1 MANFCGK
8 CGSPLNQG
16 LCPNCDKASF
26 AQAPASFIPVQTN
39 IAQNDDI
46 KTMIADEEILSE
58 VKEETVDAVVIPEP
72 EAVPEEPVVPV
83 APVIPEQEVAAPE
96 PVVQSVQTPVPQYSQ
111 PQYQAP
117 APQYSQ
123 PQYQA
128 PAPQYS
134 QPQYQQAA
142 PVQKPQKPK
151 KDKKPRKQM
160 NKALSCVLI
169 VFLCILTFATTLY
182 ASLAFTL
189 RSATTEDSVNDIVSG
204 ADVVEILE
212 DLPISESAKQT
223 SDADNFAELICEYI
237 QYNFYRDSIDADG
250 MVVTTKN
257 LETFIEESDG
267 VEFFSEL
274 ILDYVY
280 DFYNDDDV
288 FELSAEVV
296 EEFLKDNEY
305 ALQKAFDVSSYDLYR
320 TDTIVE
326 EHYYTPDTYT
336 YVEVD
341 VLKDFS
347 KWLINDEDV
356 KTITPSEI
364 KDEEP
369 LAFDA
374 VHYGLSYTMIIIA
387 VVVTVVFAVLM
398 FIFNWKQALYGL
410 GITFLLLGGALTTVG
425 MIAAD
430 VIVPEFTSLNIASY
444 IAGSV
449 ISCGLPVFLAILG
462 AGILLLAGGIV
473 VTILA
478 KGKKKAQ

>member
-1 MANFCGK
+1 M
-8 CGSPLNQG
+8 
-16 LCPNCDKASF
+16 
-26 AQAPASFIPVQTN
+26 
-39 IAQNDDI
+39 
-46 KTMIADEEILSE
+46 SE
-58 VKEETVDAVVIPEP
+58 VKEETVDAVVIPES

-96 PVVQSVQTPVPQYSQ
+96 PVVQSVQTPV
-111 PQYQAP
+111 
-117 APQYSQ
+117 PQYSQ

-237 QYNFYRDSIDADG
+237 ENNFYRDGSMII
-250 MVVTTKN
+250 TTKN

-305 ALQKAFDVSSYDLYR
+305 ALQKAFYVSLYDLYR

-374 VHYGLSYTMIIIA
+374 IHYGLSYTMIIIA

-462 AGILLLAGGIV
+462 AGILFLAGGIV